1 MCVVGLR
8 RVLCGKGRVK
18 WRGTAMAQSQR
29 ARNLWRCQ
37 VQSWTF
43 LLNRQVTLDSK
54 IAAIHHFTPCLQNVD
69 IQGSTFTYKCTH
81 SASLQ
86 LLHEKW
92 HTPLPGPICVQPTV
106 TNETPVPVGV
116 ELRVYFLNLR
126 LKWFF
131 FIPVYQ
137 SVSTSELWRWPP
149 FSGLC
154 IIMLAEFL
162 VRTEFSERPLLL

>member
-54 IAAIHHFTPCLQNVD
+54 IASIHHFTISVTNALSPKCSYSWVNFY
-69 IQGSTFTYKCTH
+69 IQVHTFC
-81 SASLQ
+81 
-86 LLHEKW
+86 KW
-92 HTPLPGPICVQPTV
+92 RTPLPGPIYMQPTV

-154 IIMLAEFL
+154 TIMLAEFL
-162 VRTEFSERPLLL
+162 VRTQFSERPLLL